1 LEPGDSVEV
10 AATNGIQRDVELGK
24 ESEYGDEYDEVRAP
38 DTKSSLVRQ
47 LIKRAAVVFPLKN
60 QSWYQSTVVGYC
72 LPCCTETN
80 MGKADTAVDE
90 ENGET

>member
-38 DTKSSLVRQ
+38 DT
-47 LIKRAAVVFPLKN
+47 
-60 QSWYQSTVVGYC
+60 
-72 LPCCTETN
+72 
-80 MGKADTAVDE
+80 
-90 ENGET
+90 